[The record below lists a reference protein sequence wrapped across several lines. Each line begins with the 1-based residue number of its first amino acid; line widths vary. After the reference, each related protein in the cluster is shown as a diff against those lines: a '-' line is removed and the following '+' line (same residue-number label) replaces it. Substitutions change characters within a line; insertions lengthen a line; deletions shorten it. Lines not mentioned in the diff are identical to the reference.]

1 MILVDRKMIMGVDG
15 GHRPSGG
22 AVDLDCHR
30 AELAGRTHLLSLCNW
45 ARSLRTEELSVVGR

>member
-15 GHRPSGG
+15 GTVPAG
-22 AVDLDCHR
+22 ALLILTAT

-45 ARSLRTEELSVVGR
+45 ARSLRPEELSVVGR